1 MHALSTC
8 DCCSN
13 VGVVKKC
20 SGFVSAVNKSVVYG
34 QGDDWTGERRYT
46 YFGYAGNNNRSFED
60 ADSVCRSIGANL
72 ASINLDDENK
82 IVQDLCTE
90 PIPGQRDNG

>member
-1 MHALSTC
+1 MLWIFFTA
-8 DCCSN
+8 
-13 VGVVKKC
+13 VGQSRV
-20 SGFVSAVNKSVVYG
+20 
-34 QGDDWTGERRYT
+34 QGDWVGERRYT